1 MDPVVAQKNELT
13 FDRWGVWQHHWVEG
27 VQQLA
32 LGFAQTAA
40 DQTYSGLPSGGCHD
54 INPHTKHK
62 YECDYFTGKDCF
74 GCGERRTAY
83 LVKIG
88 RTTPD
93 PKDHPSVQARVKEL
107 MPQVLWAWRRFQEM
121 SKGGNPGAPLER
133 CQGPECGGNREFDF
147 NLDGLAHYGL
157 IPDMLQDV
165 SNQLRAQ
172 QTGKVRDLRA
182 LFRGANDYILMW
194 EKTWAKRKT

>member
-1 MDPVVAQKNELT
+1 
-13 FDRWGVWQHHWVEG
+13 
-27 VQQLA
+27 
-32 LGFAQTAA
+32 
-40 DQTYSGLPSGGCHD
+40 
-54 INPHTKHK
+54 
-62 YECDYFTGKDCF
+62 
-74 GCGERRTAY
+74 
-83 LVKIG
+83 
-88 RTTPD
+88 
-93 PKDHPSVQARVKEL
+93 
-107 MPQVLWAWRRFQEM
+107 M

-194 EKTWAKRKT
+194 EKTWGKRKV